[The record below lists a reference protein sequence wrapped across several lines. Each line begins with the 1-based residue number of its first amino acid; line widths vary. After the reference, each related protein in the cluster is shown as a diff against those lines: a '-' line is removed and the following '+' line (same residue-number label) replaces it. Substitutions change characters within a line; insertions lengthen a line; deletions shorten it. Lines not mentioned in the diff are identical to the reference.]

1 MGTLSLICLLF
12 SIYQTFGQLNSKE
25 DALQATRVLDSTTS
39 GKVSKVFRDILNQ
52 ESLVRFSMVQKMQSL
67 MLDVADSKINNEY
80 MKKKLNDVTE
90 ELHTVH
96 AKNRRMEEENA
107 RLHQE
112 LKTLVDQNNHTME
125 SLELLL
131 LKNQTSRLQKEN
143 EEIAFDTTEIKKQI
157 EEFNK
162 TFGYLNLTKEEVKK
176 DFQKNIKVLKKEV
189 KENKNSN
196 EAQHLRLGDVKTLL
210 SEHIKTFNESRT
222 VFQQQ
227 LEIMNKRMENLEKH
241 DNLSTRI
248 QTVEDNLQKFSL
260 SLNDIRIQLQKIV
273 TAENIA
279 FHALLSTI
287 QENLGSRAAVVFGKV
302 TQNSGNAYNATTGKF
317 TAPED
322 GLYSFQWTILTR
334 GGQYF
339 HTEIVLNGNIIGYN
353 HVDGTSGSSHW
364 ASGTSSAVIK
374 MKKKDEVWIRTHGDA
389 GKFAYQSWS
398 SFTGFKL

>member
-25 DALQATRVLDSTTS
+25 DALQATSVLDSTTS

-90 ELHTVH
+90 ELHAVH
-96 AKNRRMEEENA
+96 AKNRRMEQENA

-112 LKTLVDQNNHTME
+112 LKTLNDQNNHSIQ
-125 SLELLL
+125 SLEI
-131 LKNQTSRLQKEN
+131 LKNQTSRIQKEN
-143 EEIAFDTTEIKKQI
+143 EGIAFDTTEIKKQL

-162 TFGYLNLTKEEVKK
+162 TFGYLNMTNEEVKK
-176 DFQKNIKVLKKEV
+176 DFQKNIQVLKKEV

-196 EAQHLRLGDVKTLL
+196 EAQHLRLDDVKTLL
-210 SEHIKTFNESRT
+210 TEHIQNFNESRT

-260 SLNDIRIQLQKIV
+260 SVNDIRIQLQKIV
-273 TAENIA
+273 TA
-279 FHALLSTI
+279 
-287 QENLGSRAAVVFGKV
+287 
-302 TQNSGNAYNATTGKF
+302 
-317 TAPED
+317 
-322 GLYSFQWTILTR
+322 
-334 GGQYF
+334 
-339 HTEIVLNGNIIGYN
+339 
-353 HVDGTSGSSHW
+353 
-364 ASGTSSAVIK
+364 
-374 MKKKDEVWIRTHGDA
+374 
-389 GKFAYQSWS
+389 
-398 SFTGFKL
+398 